1 MLTEQEKQDAKNKTG
16 LFKHKQLQDI
26 LIDVIS
32 NLLEGKEYEYISEEE
47 EIFYPTLYAASKMYD
62 ITAMPGNE
70 LTLWLQEVEKNIS
83 NLKRYKYILKKARD
97 LFDENDYLEKKILDS
112 IDKIARTQL
121 VSNESDMTPEQYE
134 RLVRFTE
141 DASMEEKQE
150 ILCKLEQS
158 GDLTLDEQTLK
169 EIMKIKDAVEKK
181 REYGIL

>member
-1 MLTEQEKQDAKNKTG
+1 MQPKLMTR
-16 LFKHKQLQDI
+16 
-26 LIDVIS
+26 
-32 NLLEGKEYEYISEEE
+32 
-47 EIFYPTLYAASKMYD
+47 
-62 ITAMPGNE
+62 NE
-70 LTLWLQEVEKNIS
+70 LNLTTQKVALDAEVGESTYKRLEAGDGNPRLDTLVKIVKCLKTDLNSVVPQEHLCKDAGIWQIVRKLLS
-83 NLKRYKYILKKARD
+83 MDKK
-97 LFDENDYLEKKILDS
+97 K
-112 IDKIARTQL
+112 TQL

>member
-1 MLTEQEKQDAKNKTG
+1 
-16 LFKHKQLQDI
+16 
-26 LIDVIS
+26 
-32 NLLEGKEYEYISEEE
+32 
-47 EIFYPTLYAASKMYD
+47 MYD

-70 LTLWLQEVEKNIS
+70 LTLWLQEVEENIS
-83 NLKRYKYILKKARD
+83 NLKRYKYIQKKARA
-97 LFDENDYLEKKILDS
+97 LFDENDHLEKKILDS

-158 GDLTLDEQTLK
+158 GNLTLDEQTLK
-169 EIMKIKDAVEKK
+169 EIMDIKDAVEKK
-181 REYGIL
+181 QEYGML

>member
-1 MLTEQEKQDAKNKTG
+1 
-16 LFKHKQLQDI
+16 
-26 LIDVIS
+26 
-32 NLLEGKEYEYISEEE
+32 
-47 EIFYPTLYAASKMYD
+47 MYD

-70 LTLWLQEVEKNIS
+70 LTLWLQEVEENIS
-83 NLKRYKYILKKARD
+83 NLKRYKYIRRKARA
-97 LFDENDYLEKKILDS
+97 LFDENDHLEKKILDS

-158 GDLTLDEQTLK
+158 GNLTLDEQTLK
-169 EIMKIKDAVEKK
+169 EIMDIKDAVEKK
-181 REYGIL
+181 QEYGML